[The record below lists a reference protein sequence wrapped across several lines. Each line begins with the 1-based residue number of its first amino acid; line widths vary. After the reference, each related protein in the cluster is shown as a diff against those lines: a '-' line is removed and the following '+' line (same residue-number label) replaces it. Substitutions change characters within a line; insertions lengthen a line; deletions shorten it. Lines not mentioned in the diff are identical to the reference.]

1 MRKHRFSVSR
11 IGIVLLLAMGSL
23 PVAAQQESS
32 ESPRQLTLRQAI
44 SLATDSSLASFRARH
59 SYLSSYWQY
68 RTYKAQ
74 NLPQLNLTST
84 PISYNQNFVL
94 RYNSDTNTDEYRPQ
108 QNISSS
114 LGLSVQQNVGP
125 LGGTFYIE
133 SDLSFYR
140 NFGDADQQQFSATP
154 FRIGYYQPLFGYNQ
168 YRWNKRIEPIKYEAA
183 KRTLLYNM
191 EDIAQQVTDL
201 FFALVMAQENYKMG
215 QANLANA
222 DTLYAI
228 GQQKYD
234 IASISKS
241 DLLSLKLDVVDARN
255 SLENY
260 RLELKRAKFSLTS
273 YLNLPGGCGHR
284 TGDTRSA
291 GREFYRSGKG
301 AFLRH
306 DQQSSDHGIP
316 PPGTRSGIRHAES
329 QGGEPVFGDPACQ
342 RRLQPGGR
350 NPRFGV
356 PKPPA
361 SGSGVGGIEHPP
373 CRLGHCQRAVQ
384 HRQEQLRHG
393 DGLHRAGSHLARAG
407 RDHDRERIQHPAR
420 SGQVFPRGARTG
432 PAGVSQHHGSLY
444 HRGKANVTDLTSAFS
459 RQNTAQTN
467 YITALRNYWNSY
479 AKIKKLTLFDF
490 ENGMSLSENFDLM
503 YSMLTS
509 RR

>member
-11 IGIVLLLAMGSL
+11 IGIVLLLAIGSL

-168 YRWNKRIEPIKYEAA
+168 YRWDKRIEPIKYEAA

-255 SLENY
+255 ALENY

-273 YLNLPGGCGHR
+273 YLNLPEDVDIELEIPDLPVESFIDPEKALSYATTNNPQIMEFR
-284 TGDTRSA
+284 RRELEVESA
-291 GREFYRSGKG
+291 MQKAKVESRFSATLRASVGFNQAAETLGSAYRNLQRQDQVSVGLSIPIVDWGIAKGRYNIAKSNYDMEMVSIEQDRISLEQDVIMTVSEFNIQLDLAK
-301 AFLRH
+301 
-306 DQQSSDHGIP
+306 SSLE
-316 PPGTRSGIRHAES
+316 ALE
-329 QGGEPVFGDPACQ
+329 
-342 RRLQPGGR
+342 
-350 NPRFGV
+350 
-356 PKPPA
+356 
-361 SGSGVGGIEHPP
+361 
-373 CRLGHCQRAVQ
+373 
-384 HRQEQLRHG
+384 
-393 DGLHRAGSHLARAG
+393 LARQVY
-407 RDHDRERIQHPAR
+407 RNTMERFII
-420 SGQVFPRGARTG
+420 
-432 PAGVSQHHGSLY
+432 
-444 HRGKANVTDLTSAFS
+444 GKANVTDLTSAFS

-467 YITALRNYWNSY
+467 YITALRNYWDSY

-490 ENGMSLSENFDLM
+490 ENGMSLSENFDRM